1 MKLRSNPGRLALSAL
16 LIGGVTLFSARAGA
30 DNPIIQTNYTADPAP
45 MVHEGRLY
53 LYTSHDEDVT
63 RDNFYTMDDWR
74 LYSTIDMVNWTD
86 HGSPAGYESFDWA
99 TGDAWAP
106 QGIARN
112 GEFYLYV
119 PLNNATGARVGV
131 GVSANVAGPFT
142 DPLGKELVGTGTGHI
157 DPTVFIDDDD
167 QAYMYWGNGTLRYVK
182 LNSDMISYSGSPT
195 TVSLQGF
202 TEGPWFYKRESRYY
216 LVYAA
221 MSGTEKISYATSDS
235 PTGPWT
241 YRGDIMGPGSTFTNH
256 AGIVDYQGH
265 SYFFYHNNALP
276 GGGDFKRSVC
286 VEEFSYG
293 ADGSIPELTMS
304 EEGPAAI
311 ASLDPFQQVEAETIA
326 FASGLKTEV
335 CTDTGAGMNVTSIS
349 DGDFIKVK
357 DVDFLDGVTSFEAR
371 VSAASDNATIELHLD
386 SENGTLLGTCEVSG
400 MSSWST
406 VTCPVSGGSGK
417 HDLFL
422 KFTGGGGDLFKFN
435 WWKFTGPTTTN
446 GGGEGGSAGVGGAA
460 GSTSTGAGGAGGQ
473 SSTSAGGAGGQS
485 STSTASVETVG
496 GTSTTGGSAA
506 TVGGPSSTTS
516 GSSVGG
522 AGATALGST
531 NSSTAAAT
539 NGAPVDATGEDDAG
553 GCSCRLTGGPR
564 SSRLGVLALA
574 VAALA
579 VSRRRRTRPR
589 T

>member
-1 MKLRSNPGRLALSAL
+1 MLALSIGSTL
-16 LIGGVTLFSARAGA
+16 LASRARA

-63 RDNFYTMDDWR
+63 RNNFYTMDDWR

-86 HGSPAGYESFDWA
+86 HGSPAHYENFSWA

-112 GEFYLYV
+112 GQFYFYV
-119 PLNNATGARVGV
+119 PLNNNTGARIGV
-131 GVSANVAGPFT
+131 GVSSNIAGPFT

-182 LNSDMISYSGSPT
+182 LNSDMISVSGSPT

-221 MSGTEKISYATSDS
+221 ISGTEKISYATSDS

-256 AGIVDYQGH
+256 AGVVDYQGH

-293 ADGSIPELTMS
+293 ADGSIPPITMS
-304 EEGPAAI
+304 SEGPSAI
-311 ASLDPFQQVEAETIA
+311 ATLDPFQQVEAETIA
-326 FASGLKTEV
+326 FSSGLKTEV
-335 CTDTGAGMNVTSIS
+335 CTDTGAGMNVTSIH
-349 DGDFIKVK
+349 DGDYIKVK

-371 VSAASDNATIELHLD
+371 VSSATQNATIELHLD
-386 SENGTLLGTCEVSG
+386 SETGTSLGTCDVSG
-400 MSSWST
+400 ASSWTT
-406 VTCPVSGGSGK
+406 VTCPVSGGAGK

-422 KFTGGGGDLFKFN
+422 RFTGGDGELFKFN
-435 WWKFTGPTTTN
+435 WWKFTGPTTTTD
-446 GGGEGGSAGVGGAA
+446 GGGEGGTAGVGGSA
-460 GSTSTGAGGAGGQ
+460 GTSSTTAGGTGGADSTTGSSFGGASSTTGSSVGTVDGGVSASSTGAGTFGGD
-473 SSTSAGGAGGQS
+473 T
-485 STSTASVETVG
+485 
-496 GTSTTGGSAA
+496 
-506 TVGGPSSTTS
+506 STTS

-522 AGATALGST
+522 AGATAVGPT
-531 NSSTAAAT
+531 NTSTATAAT
-539 NGAPVDATGEDDAG
+539 NSAPADASNDGDDA
-553 GCSCRLTGGPR
+553 GCSCRAGGSAR
-564 SSRLGVLALA
+564 SSGLGVLLVFAGTA
-574 VAALA
+574 IAAGQ
-579 VSRRRRTRPR
+579 RRRRSAL
-589 T
+589 